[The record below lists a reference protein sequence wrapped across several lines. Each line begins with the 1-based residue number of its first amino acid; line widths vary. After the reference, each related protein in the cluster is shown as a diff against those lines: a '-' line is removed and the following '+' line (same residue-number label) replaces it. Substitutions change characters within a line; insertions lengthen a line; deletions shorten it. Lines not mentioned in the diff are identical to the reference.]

1 MVTKYSK
8 LCRYTNTT
16 RVMKIRNVAMLL
28 NNLLY
33 QIDIFASE
41 VFMMMHPKK
50 NMLIISTFLMVLGV
64 LYFCSKDVAYSTVT
78 SLVHSKI
85 ANI

>member
-1 MVTKYSK
+1 MITIYSK

-16 RVMKIRNVAMLL
+16 RIMKIRK
-28 NNLLY
+28 
-33 QIDIFASE
+33 IDIFSNK
-41 VFMMMHPKK
+41 VFMMVHPREKK
-50 NMLIISTFLMVLGV
+50 MLIISKFLKVLGV
-64 LYFCSKDVAYSTVT
+64 LYFSSKDVAYSTVT